1 MLQFAL
7 LLTYTSAQAYKLLL
21 DRFPSP
27 GMSLLKRPSQGS
39 VEPLKAVKL
48 LVDND
53 RVNKNLILLG
63 DGMYLEKS
71 LQYQGGKAIRS
82 DKEGNLY

>member
-21 DRFPSP
+21 DRFPLP

-53 RVNKNLILLG
+53 KINKNLILLG